1 MPGEITRQQFFE
13 RYEKLPLDLQA
24 AIYSKENSLI
34 LQNIAEENKIAEK
47 KPEIGRYVGRVLM
60 GFLTPEE
67 LVVTLEKEVGLEKK
81 LAEKVA
87 KEIDEKIF
95 SKVAVSLERICAF
108 DWESIPSREEK
119 IEALKQ
125 ISIEKETTVP
135 LKPSLEKPIIPP
147 SPRLRRASPPEET
160 KETPLKPAAPR
171 QKDSYREMPSEEEY
185 FSKL

>member
-13 RYEKLPLDLQA
+13 RYEKLPPDLKTV
-24 AIYSKENSLI
+24 IYSKENDLI
-34 LQNIAEENKIAEK
+34 LKNIAGENKISEK
-47 KPEIGRYVGRVLM
+47 TSEIGRYVGRVLM

-95 SKVAVSLERICAF
+95 SKVAVSLERIRAF
-108 DWESIPSREEK
+108 DWESIPSKEEK

-125 ISIEKETTVP
+125 ISLEKETTIP
-135 LKPSLEKPIIPP
+135 LKASLEKP
-147 SPRLRRASPPEET
+147 T
-160 KETPLKPAAPR
+160 TPLRKSEKIPSKEPGAKPP
-171 QKDSYREMPSEEEY
+171 KDTYREMPPEEEY
-185 FSKL
+185 QPRF